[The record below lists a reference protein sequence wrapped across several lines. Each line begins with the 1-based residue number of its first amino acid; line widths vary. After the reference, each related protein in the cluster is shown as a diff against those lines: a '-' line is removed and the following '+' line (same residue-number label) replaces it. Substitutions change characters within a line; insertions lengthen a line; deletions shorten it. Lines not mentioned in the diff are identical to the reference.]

1 MKQCS
6 SLLCALSLF
15 TLLLCIV
22 LLLLPLQPLQDLST
36 LNHDSSNDSCLFSLS
51 PSEIDRIHIERNNH
65 MVTLFNLGN
74 RFAIQGYEELILDL
88 SPLTALLS
96 KFPLSSITDETLS
109 DPQIQMEIYSTDG
122 KIIELSLQHHR
133 KNILL
138 SDGAQTYSYPKRL
151 LEPLLSNAEDWIDL
165 TICSSPPPQEAML
178 VITGDLHQ
186 EPLQLSYYIDD
197 QSAAVLCNGKKTTP
211 APALRLL
218 DQLYQ
223 CKAQRIE
230 QLAPSTEDIS
240 FWGLNPPFCL
250 LDAQLDGEHFSLS
263 FSKPQNDG
271 TVYFIKEGTPLLYSA
286 HYSDFPF
293 LSATQETILEQSV
306 FSGDYEDTTSLFL
319 STQENSYHFTKWDGI
334 VLCNGQPVEE
344 HSFYDF
350 YKFSTTLIPKEALVV
365 KAEESNQLLHLEL
378 SYTNPEKQTDT
389 IDFYSYSES
398 LCLLRINGANDILID
413 RRTVSKIISSCQAL
427 CS

>member
-36 LNHDSSNDSCLFSLS
+36 LNHNNFNDSCLFSLS

-65 MVTLFNLGN
+65 IVTLFNLGN

-96 KFPLSSITDETLS
+96 KFPLSSITNETLS
-109 DPQIQMEIYSTDG
+109 DPQIRIEIYSTNG
-122 KIIELSLQHHR
+122 KVIKLSLQHHR

-138 SDGAQTYSYPKRL
+138 SDGVQTYSYPEPL

-178 VITGDLHQ
+178 VIAGDLHQ

-197 QSAAVLCNGKKTTP
+197 QSAAVLCNGKKISP
-211 APALRLL
+211 APALRLF
-218 DQLYQ
+218 DQLCQ
-223 CKAQRIE
+223 CKAQCIE

-271 TVYFIKEGTPLLYSA
+271 TVYFIKEGTPLL
-286 HYSDFPF
+286 
-293 LSATQETILEQSV
+293 
-306 FSGDYEDTTSLFL
+306 
-319 STQENSYHFTKWDGI
+319 
-334 VLCNGQPVEE
+334 
-344 HSFYDF
+344 
-350 YKFSTTLIPKEALVV
+350 
-365 KAEESNQLLHLEL
+365 
-378 SYTNPEKQTDT
+378 
-389 IDFYSYSES
+389 
-398 LCLLRINGANDILID
+398 LRYC
-413 RRTVSKIISSCQAL
+413 RQ
-427 CS
+427 